1 MSTSE
6 RDIAMN
12 YFRELKS
19 RILVTTNLLSRGI
32 DVINITLVINYELP
46 MISTEKIGQ
55 KSEKKVDFDT
65 YLHRV
70 GRTGRFHRL
79 GVSVNLIT
87 SEEQKE
93 MEEEIMEWFKNDI
106 KTIY

>member
-19 RILVTTNLLSRGI
+19 RVLVTTNLLSRGI

-46 MISTEKIGQ
+46 I
-55 KSEKKVDFDT
+55 
-65 YLHRV
+65 
-70 GRTGRFHRL
+70 
-79 GVSVNLIT
+79 IT
-87 SEEQKE
+87 SEK
-93 MEEEIMEWFKNDI
+93 
-106 KTIY
+106 

>member
-1 MSTSE
+1 
-6 RDIAMN
+6 MN

-19 RILVTTNLLSRGI
+19 RVLVTTNLLSRGI

-46 MISTEKIGQ
+46 IISHENNQRIEKR
-55 KSEKKVDFDT
+55 VDFDT

-70 GRTGRFHRL
+70 GRTGRFHRF

-87 SEEQKE
+87 SEE
-93 MEEEIMEWFKNDI
+93 
-106 KTIY
+106 